1 MLLRCSRGHRGDFQ
15 ENGITHI
22 LRHIS
27 LTNRITAITTPKQ
40 ADLKFQL
47 LQIYDHF
54 ILNLTRS
61 NHPLRVSTSDKI
73 PFPTHWFYPIM
84 FFEKCSIYDIFLC
97 HMYRNFSDE

>member
-1 MLLRCSRGHRGDFQ
+1 MLSRCSRGHRGDFQ

-27 LTNRITAITTPKQ
+27 LTNGITAITTPKQ

-47 LQIYDHF
+47 LQIHDHF
-54 ILNLTRS
+54 ILNSTRS

-73 PFPTHWFYPIM
+73 PFPTHWFLSNNV
-84 FFEKCSIYDIFLC
+84 F
-97 HMYRNFSDE
+97 